1 MTNANRLGYF
11 LKELQND
18 LIFLSSLVEQME
30 SKVSNAKITCI
41 EALIVCHH
49 EEKEKDS

>member
-1 MTNANRLGYF
+1 MNANRLKTF

-30 SKVSNAKITCI
+30 SKVSDAKITCT
-41 EALIVCHH
+41 EALIVCRH
-49 EEKEKDS
+49 EEKEKGS